1 MRAIIFR
8 LIPKKFLAA
17 QLCQPSGLFGKFIMA
32 DLLNK
37 HNEKMNHF
45 AVERLDI
52 QPTDKVLDIGFG
64 GGITIAEMLK
74 MIDTGKI
81 YGIDFSQVMVEQAK
95 QKFKPEIESNKVSIE
110 FGDVKQLAFAEK
122 KFDKICTVNTIYFW
136 NEPLANLKEIKRVL
150 KSDGKLV
157 VGIRSAD
164 KMKELP
170 VTQYNFR
177 LYDPE
182 AVRDLLVE
190 SGFTNV
196 SIDRRDRDLRLDC
209 VMITAYA

>member
-1 MRAIIFR
+1 MRSILLR
-8 LIPKKFLAA
+8 LVSKKFLAA
-17 QLCQPSGLFGKFIMA
+17 QLCQPSGIFGKFIMA
-32 DLLNK
+32 DFLNK

-45 AVERLDI
+45 AVEQLDV

-64 GGITIAEMLK
+64 GGVTIEEMLQK
-74 MIDTGKI
+74 IDTGKI
-81 YGIDFSQVMVEQAK
+81 YGVDFSSVMVEQAK

-110 FGDVKQLAFAEK
+110 VGDVNQLSFVDNT
-122 KFDKICTVNTIYFW
+122 FDKVCTVNTIYFW
-136 NEPLANLKEIKRVL
+136 NDPLASLREIKRVL
-150 KSDGKLV
+150 KNGGKLII
-157 VGIRSAD
+157 GIRSAD

-182 AVRDLLVE
+182 AVKDLLVE

-209 VMITAYA
+209 VMITAHA

>member
-1 MRAIIFR
+1 MRSIILR
-8 LIPKKFLAA
+8 LISKKFLAA

-32 DLLNK
+32 DSLNK

-64 GGITIAEMLK
+64 GGVTIEEMLK
-74 MIDTGKI
+74 TIDTGKI
-81 YGIDFSQVMVEQAK
+81 YGVDFSQVMVEQAK
-95 QKFKPEIESNKVSIE
+95 HKFKPEIESDKVSIE
-110 FGDVKQLAFAEK
+110 FGDVKQLPFTECT
-122 KFDKICTVNTIYFW
+122 FNKICTVNTIYFW
-136 NEPLANLKEIKRVL
+136 DEPLANLKEIKRVL

-157 VGIRSAD
+157 IGIRSAD

-177 LYDPE
+177 LYNPE
-182 AVRDLLVE
+182 AVKDLLVKA
-190 SGFTNV
+190 GFTNV
-196 SIDRRDRDLRLDC
+196 LIDRRDRDLRLDF
-209 VMITAYA
+209 VMITAHT

>member
-17 QLCQPSGLFGKFIMA
+17 QLCQPSGLFGKFMMA

-81 YGIDFSQVMVEQAK
+81 YGIDFSLVMVEQAK

-157 VGIRSAD
+157 VGTRSAD

-190 SGFTNV
+190 SGFNNV